1 MAKRDA
7 VPKTQAG
14 YLQWHDNLKKNV
26 TATTTGCTADDVTM
40 LAADNAD
47 LHAKMDAA
55 ATADNADRAA
65 HAELTQSIGAGTA
78 NARALAQRIKKSTGY
93 TTAIGDQLQ
102 IEGPENS
109 VDMTQ
114 QAPVL
119 DTTAKA
125 GGVVEVGFNKM
136 GAEGVH
142 IYSQRDGDAAFAYLS
157 SETLHPM
164 WTTGPWLRR
173 ASRRRANTRPCS
185 SSANPKSSGK
195 RCRGSDGKTM
205 RKL

>member
-1 MAKRDA
+1 MAKLDA
-7 VPKTQAG
+7 VPKTQGG

-26 TATTTGCTADDVTM
+26 TVTTTGCTADDVTM

-47 LHAKMDAA
+47 LHAKMEA
-55 ATADNADRAA
+55 ATKADNADKAA
-65 HAELTQSIGAGTA
+65 HAELTQSIGTSTA

-114 QAPVL
+114 QAPLL
-119 DTTAKA
+119 DTTAKS

-136 GAEGVH
+136 SAEGVH
-142 IYSQRDGDAAFAYLS
+142 IYSQRDGDTGFAYLS
-157 SETLHPM
+157 SETHSPYVDNRPLAEAGKPE
-164 WTTGPWLRR
+164 
-173 ASRRRANTRPCS
+173 TRKYK
-185 SSANPKSSGK
+185 AVFFLGKSEIGME
-195 RCRGSDGKTM
+195 SDVAEATA
-205 RKL
+205 RP